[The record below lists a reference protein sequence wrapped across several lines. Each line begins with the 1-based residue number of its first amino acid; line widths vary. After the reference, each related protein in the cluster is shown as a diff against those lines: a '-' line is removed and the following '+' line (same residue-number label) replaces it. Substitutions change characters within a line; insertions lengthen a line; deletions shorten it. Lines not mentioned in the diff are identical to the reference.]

1 VSFGL
6 LCDTF
11 WDHPKVVAAGNEA
24 VGVWVRA
31 KGYCDK
37 QLTDGFVPDGVLA
50 MIAGPRLR
58 VLKAALLRETLFDQ
72 AEGGVLM
79 HDYLKHN
86 PSKAEVL
93 EKREAAR
100 QKKAAQRAK
109 GAAAAKRGDGGRY
122 VVSPDVS
129 PGDSPGDTAGDAP
142 GDGAGDS
149 QKVSSATHAH
159 AHPTEEKLSR
169 ESFSRAREGQHG
181 DGTEIPPELRGQ
193 FLVPQ
198 PIPDL
203 VERDPVH
210 GLVLLP
216 RLKSHARKCGCTNPE
231 AAWRHWHAERWKKR
245 GERRTWCTDWL
256 ADFEAWLLNHGRYGC
271 PCQRQPT
278 PQDAARNAAGRQ
290 REAQAGGRGV
300 VVRHPESGP
309 APLAGIIGRLTGGA
323 GQDAEELTLSPEQ
336 REELR
341 REELRRQREQLE
353 AREVAS

>member
-1 VSFGL
+1 MSFGL

-72 AEGGVLM
+72 AEGGVLV

-109 GAAAAKRGDGGRY
+109 GAAAAQRGEGGRY
-122 VVSPDVS
+122 TASPDVS
-129 PGDSPGDTAGDAP
+129 PGDNGGDGPGDSL
-142 GDGAGDS
+142 GDS
-149 QKVSSATHAH
+149 RGVSSATHAH
-159 AHPTEEKLSR
+159 PTGENLSD
-169 ESFSRAREGQHG
+169 ESFSHARERSSFPQAVSGERESPLTAEALANG
-181 DGTEIPPELRGQ
+181 
-193 FLVPQ
+193 LVPHA
-198 PIPDL
+198 IPAREHWR
-203 VERDPVH
+203 VPAWVR
-210 GLVLLP
+210 
-216 RLKSHARKCGCTNPE
+216 SHFRKNGCTNPE
-231 AAWRHWHAERWKKR
+231 RCVLRGFQAYYWARRGDRKFWRSDWAAELERWGDR
-245 GERRTWCTDWL
+245 HQELGGLCRRQRTD
-256 ADFEAWLLNHGRYGC
+256 ADD
-271 PCQRQPT
+271 QRE
-278 PQDAARNAAGRQ
+278 AAGRK

-300 VVRHPESGP
+300 VVRHPAVAP
-309 APLAGIIGRLTGGA
+309 APLAAILSRAMGDGGDAPVLT
-323 GQDAEELTLSPEQ
+323 PEQ

-341 REELRRQREQLE
+341 REELRRQASE
-353 AREVAS
+353 AQAAEVAS